1 MRHPG
6 LVVQTVKRI
15 TVIGES
21 LVEIMADQPGHGFL
35 TPLALTGPYPSG
47 APAIFAS
54 QAARLGQP
62 VALISAVGR
71 DDFGTLQLAR
81 LAANGVDTSAI
92 TVHPD
97 LPTGT
102 AFVRYRP
109 DGARDFVF
117 NIRHSAS
124 GATTLNPDAHA
135 ILSQTDHLHVMGTAL
150 FSPALLAANLTALG
164 IVRARGGTVSFDPN
178 LRREILDAPGMKAAL
193 ARVLSLCDLY
203 LPSGPELT
211 LLTSAQ
217 TEAEALTELLTLGPR
232 AIILKRGARGAT
244 YHDPTQTLHHP
255 AVPVTEIDPTGAG
268 DCFGATFV
276 SLWLRDLPPAQCL
289 SLACAAGALAV
300 TKRGPM
306 EGAGTFADVKALA
319 LRQQN
324 P

>member
-1 MRHPG
+1 M
-6 LVVQTVKRI
+6 KKI

-21 LVEIMADQPGHGFL
+21 LVEIMADHPGQGFL
-35 TPLALTGPYPSG
+35 EPLSLTGPYPSG

-71 DDFGTLQLAR
+71 DDFGTLQIAR
-81 LAANGVDTSAI
+81 LAADGVDTSAI
-92 TVHPD
+92 TIHPD

-109 DGARDFVF
+109 DGNRDFVF

-124 GATTLNPDAHA
+124 GATTLDPAA
-135 ILSQTDHLHVMGTAL
+135 LTILSQTDHLHVMGTAL
-150 FSPALLAANLTALG
+150 FSAALLDANLTALG

-178 LRREILDAPGMKAAL
+178 LRKEILNAPGMRDAL
-193 ARVLSLCDLY
+193 TRILTLCDLY
-203 LPSGPELT
+203 LPSCPELT

-217 TEAEALTELLTLGPR
+217 TEPEALAELLTLGPR
-232 AIILKRGARGAT
+232 AIVLKRGSDGAT
-244 YHDPTQTLHHP
+244 YHDATQTLHHP
-255 AVPVTEIDPTGAG
+255 AFPVTEVDPTGAG
-268 DCFGATFV
+268 DCFGAAFVTF
-276 SLWLRDLPPAQCL
+276 WLRDAAPAQCL

-306 EGAGTFADVKALA
+306 EGAGTLEEVEALSLPSSRIA
-319 LRQQN
+319 QSN
-324 P
+324 S